1 MSSARVVLASASPRR
16 IELLGRIGIEPAEV
30 RPADIDE
37 TARKGELPR
46 AYCRRMAESKA
57 AAVDPR
63 DGEIVLAA
71 DTIVGLGRRILGK
84 PRDECEAETFLRLLS
99 GRRHKVLT
107 AVAVRMRGAPTRT
120 RDVVSVIRMKR
131 LADHEIQAYLESGE
145 WMGKAGGYGIQG
157 RAAAFI
163 PWISGSHSAIVGLPL
178 AETAALLRS
187 AGVAAK

>member
-1 MSSARVVLASASPRR
+1 MSVARVVLASASPRR

-37 TARKGELPR
+37 TVRKGELPR

-57 AAVDPR
+57 EAADLR
-63 DGEIVLAA
+63 GGEVVLAA
-71 DTIVGLGRRILGK
+71 DTTVALGRRILGK
-84 PRDECEAETFLRLLS
+84 PRDECEAERFLRLLS

-120 RDVVSVIRMKR
+120 RDVVSVVRMKQ
-131 LADHEIQAYLESGE
+131 LADHEIRAYLESGE

>member
-1 MSSARVVLASASPRR
+1 MSGAQVVLASASPRR

-37 TARKGELPR
+37 TVRKGELPR

-57 AAVDPR
+57 AAVDLR
-63 DGEIVLAA
+63 GGEVVLAA
-71 DTIVGLGRRILGK
+71 DTTVALGRRILGK

-107 AVAVRMRGAPTRT
+107 AVAVRMRGTQART
-120 RDVVSVIRMKR
+120 RDVVSVVRMKR
-131 LADHEIQAYLESGE
+131 LADHEIRAYLESGE

>member
-1 MSSARVVLASASPRR
+1 MSGPRVVLASASPRR

-37 TARKGELPR
+37 TVRKGELPR

-63 DGEIVLAA
+63 NGEVVLAA
-71 DTIVGLGRRILGK
+71 DTAVALGRRILGK
-84 PRDECEAETFLRLLS
+84 PRDECEAKTFLRLLS

-107 AVAVRMRGAPTRT
+107 AVAVRMHGSRTRT
-120 RDVVSVIRMKR
+120 RDVVSVVRMKR
-131 LADHEIQAYLESGE
+131 LADHEIRAYLESGE

>member
-1 MSSARVVLASASPRR
+1 MSVARVVLASASLRR

-37 TARKGELPR
+37 TVRKGELPR

-57 AAVDPR
+57 AAVDPSG
-63 DGEIVLAA
+63 GEVVLAA
-71 DTIVGLGRRILGK
+71 DTTVALGRRILGK
-84 PRDECEAETFLRLLS
+84 PTDEREAETFLRLLS

-107 AVAVRMRGAPTRT
+107 AVAVRMHGSRT
-120 RDVVSVIRMKR
+120 MIRDVVSVVRMKR
-131 LADHEIQAYLESGE
+131 LADHEILTYLESGE
-145 WMGKAGGYGIQG
+145 WIGKAGGYGIQG